1 MVVEAHAS
9 SLTHIAG
16 RLNIIV
22 KYDGQKI
29 LAVLINSTRPKLLT
43 RLLEGKRPE
52 EAFNLIPLIFSLCGT
67 AQTVAGAM
75 AIESLRGVKVC
86 KEVEIARSVLIY
98 LETAKELCLRLS
110 KDWLENAP
118 LIDVYDVMTC
128 YRSALSQLGF
138 SLDLQTDTSNAQA
151 EFNYAE
157 LLYSLEKL
165 LLPLTSFCEKS
176 TSVERGIT
184 PFSQL
189 VDNLNAQFEGV
200 ELGPSAPALN
210 LTAEYL
216 EQKFESDDVAAV
228 FCSRPTIETNG
239 GSMCAETGVWAR
251 HADNKL
257 ILQAEA
263 EGSHQ
268 LTLRFLA
275 LVYELASIPAKIREI
290 INSETGRLGVT
301 ASEGL
306 ATVNTARGLL
316 VHKVTLENVNGDE
329 RINKYH
335 IIAPTEWNFH
345 PEGSLISI
353 LQGVVVSRENLMPL
367 LDKLILAIDPCVAY
381 DIKIEE

>member
-1 MVVEAHAS
+1 MVVEAQER

-29 LAVLINSTRPKLLT
+29 QAVLIHSTRPKLLT

-67 AQTVAGAM
+67 AQTVASAM
-75 AIESLRGVKVC
+75 AIESLRGVKVS
-86 KEVEIARSVLIY
+86 KEIEIARSVLIY

-110 KDWLENAP
+110 KDWLKHAP
-118 LIDVYDVMTC
+118 LIDVSEVMAC

-138 SLDLQTDTSNAQA
+138 ALNLQTEASMAQA
-151 EFNYAE
+151 QFNYAD

-165 LLPLTSFCEKS
+165 LFPLTSFCENSKG
-176 TSVERGIT
+176 VEQGIT
-184 PFSQL
+184 PLSQL
-189 VDNLNAQFEGV
+189 VDSLNAQFEGV
-200 ELGPSAPALN
+200 ELGASAPALN
-210 LTAEYL
+210 LTAGYL
-216 EQKFESDDVAAV
+216 EQKLESDDAAT
-228 FCSRPTIETNG
+228 FCSRPKMEMHGEST
-239 GSMCAETGVWAR
+239 CAETGVWTR
-251 HADNKL
+251 YADNKQ

-268 LTLRFLA
+268 VTLRFLA

-316 VHKVTLENVNGDE
+316 VHKVTLENLNGDE

-345 PEGSLISI
+345 PQGSLISI
-353 LQGVVVSRENLMPL
+353 LQGVAVSRKNLMPL

-381 DIKIEE
+381 DIRIEE

>member
-1 MVVEAHAS
+1 MVVEAQGN
-9 SLTHIAG
+9 SLTSIAG
-16 RLNIIV
+16 RLNITV
-22 KYDGQKI
+22 QYDGKKI
-29 LAVLINSTRPKLLT
+29 QTVLINSTRPKSIT
-43 RLLEGKRPE
+43 RLFEGKSPE
-52 EAFNLIPLIFSLCGT
+52 EVFNFIPLIFSLCGT
-67 AQTVAGAM
+67 AQTVASAM
-75 AIESLRGVKVC
+75 AIESLRGVKVP
-86 KEVEIARSVLIY
+86 KEVEVARSVLIY
-98 LETAKELCLRLS
+98 LETAKELSFRLS
-110 KDWLENAP
+110 KDWLERVP
-118 LIDVYDVMTC
+118 LIDVSEVMEC
-128 YRSALSQLGF
+128 YRSALSQLG
-138 SLDLQTDTSNAQA
+138 SALNLQTQASSNQAQ
-151 EFNYAE
+151 FNYAD

-176 TSVERGIT
+176 TSVELGIT
-184 PFSQL
+184 PLSQL

-200 ELGPSAPALN
+200 ELGPSAPALT
-210 LTAEYL
+210 LASEYL
-216 EQKFESDDVAAV
+216 EHKLESDDAAV
-228 FCSRPTIETNG
+228 FCSRPRIETNG
-239 GSMCAETGVWAR
+239 KFLCVETGVWAQ
-251 HADNKL
+251 HADTTL
-257 ILQAEA
+257 IRQAEA

-268 LTLRFLA
+268 LTLRFIA

-316 VHKVTLENVNGDE
+316 VHKVTLESVNDEE

-353 LQGVVVSRENLMPL
+353 LQGVEVSRKNLMPL